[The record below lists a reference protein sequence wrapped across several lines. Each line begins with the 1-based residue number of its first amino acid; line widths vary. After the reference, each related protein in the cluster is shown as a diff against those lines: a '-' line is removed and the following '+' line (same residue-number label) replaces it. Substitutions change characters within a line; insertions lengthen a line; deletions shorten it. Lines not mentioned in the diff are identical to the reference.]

1 MNKREKKV
9 HYNEMDRH
17 VEIAKEDSLRA
28 RMMNI
33 R

>member
-1 MNKREKKV
+1 MNRREKKV
-9 HYNEMDRH
+9 HYHEMDRY